1 MKKLFYSKFNTN
13 SSQYNKSNN
22 ITSQSSPFT
31 LDRVITDNNIDIE
44 LTNQTSENS
53 ENNENAV

>member
-31 LDRVITDNNIDIE
+31 LDRVITNNIVEVE
-44 LTNQTSENS
+44 LTNQTSD
-53 ENNENAV
+53 NNNDNV

>member
-1 MKKLFYSKFNTN
+1 MKNLFYSKFNTN
-13 SSQYNKSNN
+13 SSQYNKTNN

-44 LTNQTSENS
+44 LTNQTSD
-53 ENNENAV
+53 NNNDNAV